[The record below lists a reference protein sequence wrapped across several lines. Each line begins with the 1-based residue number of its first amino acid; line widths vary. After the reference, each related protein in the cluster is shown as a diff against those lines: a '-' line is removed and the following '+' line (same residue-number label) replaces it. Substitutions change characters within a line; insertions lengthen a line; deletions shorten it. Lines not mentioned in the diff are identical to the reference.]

1 MHRSVRFP
9 NNWIRWYQKFE
20 VSSVL
25 SVAGSTKALQKRN
38 TNCTKMA
45 LFLSQ
50 LWHEPSP
57 TPAVA
62 PSKKAK
68 ADQLQ
73 RQRHASAVKDQL
85 RTTMNIRG
93 KRRGKRRASKKKGGQ
108 KHRTKTPVGAVPRRA
123 GSIGEGG
130 CRAIVN
136 LAM

>member
-62 PSKKAK
+62 PSKKEK

-73 RQRHASAVKDQL
+73 RQRHASADKARVEANAERQKK
-85 RTTMNIRG
+85 RG
-93 KRRGKRRASKKKGGQ
+93 Q
-108 KHRTKTPVGAVPRRA
+108 HRTKTPVGAVPRRA
-123 GSIGEGG
+123 GSIGEGW
-130 CRAIVN
+130 CPAIVN